1 MNENEFLNYESNTGS
16 DQIAFIDY
24 EGMGLWIFG
33 IHHGGAEEKPQ
44 IETSE
49 IIDRDSD
56 LGILV
61 TRAIYDW
68 GVDPRELWVSPC
80 AREIAVLA
88 LTGMKI

>member
-1 MNENEFLNYESNTGS
+1 MNENEFSNYESDTET

-33 IHHGGAEEKPQ
+33 IHHGGSVKPEF
-44 IETSE
+44 ETSE
-49 IIDRDSD
+49 IVDRDSD
-56 LGILV
+56 LTKLV
-61 TRAIYDW
+61 GRAVRDW

>member
-1 MNENEFLNYESNTGS
+1 MNENEFSNYESDTET
-16 DQIAFIDY
+16 DQIPFIDY

-33 IHHGGAEEKPQ
+33 IHHGASVKPEF
-44 IETSE
+44 ETSE
-49 IIDRDSD
+49 IVDRDSD
-56 LGILV
+56 LNKLV
-61 TRAIYDW
+61 GRAVRDW